1 MSKKKRIKWD
11 IKKVRKLFK
20 DGGCELLEEE
30 YINNGTKMKYIC
42 ICERP
47 AEICLTHFIGG
58 KRCKKCA
65 IERRAAIFR
74 LSYKEVKEIFRKG
87 GCTLIS
93 KEYKNSRELLDYQCS
108 CTRFAK
114 ISLSNFKK
122 GQRCKKCAIERN
134 IERNAEKRR
143 KTIKEVKEIFK
154 KGGCELL
161 EYIYIDSHIKMKFLC
176 DCEREAEITLHSFQM
191 GHRCMKCA
199 IEERAEQL
207 RYSYKEVK
215 EIFRKGGCTLISKE
229 YKGSGYK
236 LEYLCDCGRPAEIRF
251 TDFQSG
257 QRCIECAIERRSGEN
272 HYNYNP
278 NLTDEE
284 RIIGR
289 NYKEYVEWRTKV
301 YKRDDYT
308 CHINGEKGVYLI
320 AHHLESYDVNI
331 DLRLVVLNG
340 ITMSKELHTLFHN
353 IYGYGNNTT
362 AQFKEFQ
369 KNYQQNLLNIEV

>member
-11 IKKVRKLFK
+11 IKKAKKLFK
-20 DGGCELLEEE
+20 NNGCELLEEV
-30 YINNGTKMKYIC
+30 YVNSGTKMKYRCNCKKLAKIS
-42 ICERP
+42 
-47 AEICLTHFIGG
+47 LTHFIEG
-58 KRCKKCA
+58 KRCKKCS
-65 IERRAAIFR
+65 IERRAAMFR

-93 KEYKNSRELLDYQCS
+93 KKYKNSKELLYYRCS
-108 CTRFAK
+108 CKRFAK

-122 GQRCKKCAIERN
+122 GQRCYKCG

-143 KTIKEVKEIFK
+143 KTIKEVKKIFK
-154 KGGCELL
+154 DGGCELL
-161 EYIYIDSHIKMKFLC
+161 EKKYINSHTKMKFLC
-176 DCEREAEITLHSFQM
+176 DCEREAEITLDSFQM
-191 GHRCMKCA
+191 GHRCIKCA

-236 LEYLCDCGRPAEIRF
+236 LEYECVCGRPAEIRF
-251 TDFQSG
+251 TDFQQG
-257 QRCIECAIERRSGEN
+257 QRCKKCAIERRSGEN

-301 YKRDDYT
+301 YVRDDYT
-308 CHINGEKGVYLI
+308 CHINGKKGVYLI

-331 DLRLVVLNG
+331 DLRLVVSNG
-340 ITMSKELHTLFHN
+340 ITMSRKIHTLFHN
-353 IYGYGNNTT
+353 TYGYGNNTT
-362 AQFKEFQ
+362 AQFQEFQ